1 MEGTWPDGAL
11 LWVFNDLTSEFLEV
25 ILILQ
30 KMQSFLHIGMNLT
43 RQPPRTMHWDHHCQ
57 SPLPIPNIRTDPA
70 GRVLPY
76 RMDRG
81 ILPQLPPDQQIAV
94 NHLRYRDLVDY
105 LEPLLAALLTNRF
118 SVLDAVSS
126 ARANFWNP
134 AIVNTLRRIST
145 EQSTPNALL
154 RGLRDHAV
162 NSIHRYY
169 NSTQERITQEICMI
183 LEQ

>member
-43 RQPPRTMHWDHHCQ
+43 RQPPRTMRWGHHCQ
-57 SPLPIPNIRTDPA
+57 SPLPIPNIRA
-70 GRVLPY
+70 N

-81 ILPQLPPDQQIAV
+81 ILAQLPPDQQIAV

-105 LEPLLAALLTNRF
+105 LDPFLAALLTNRF

-126 ARANFWNP
+126 ARANFGNP

-169 NSTQERITQEICMI
+169 NST
-183 LEQ
+183 